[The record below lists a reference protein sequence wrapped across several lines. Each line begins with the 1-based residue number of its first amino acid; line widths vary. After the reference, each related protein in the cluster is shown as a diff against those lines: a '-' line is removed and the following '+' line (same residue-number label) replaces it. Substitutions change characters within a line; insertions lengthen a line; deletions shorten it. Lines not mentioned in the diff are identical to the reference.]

1 MTSRSNGNSGRR
13 RRAALAYFIMI
24 SPNAAVGMVLS
35 SMPAALPLIAMQ
47 VGGRETAQ
55 IIASLASFGVIAG
68 GIVSGPLLERLQIR
82 RCMLLALSLYA
93 ACSLG
98 GMIWA
103 TSVAMSISR
112 FVLGMA
118 AVFFSSAA
126 VALATSTYS
135 GAARSRILGLQ
146 QASSQVANVL
156 CVLCVG
162 ALAWWVGW
170 RSAFLVLAGYAILL
184 LLIVLVS
191 VQGADTF
198 VGSEA
203 TIESTKERLGFNFWR
218 VCAFALLFGVL
229 QMLPMTQLPFLLA
242 DLRAGGWISWATGV
256 SYVLA
261 ILGAVSYV
269 RLKLLLGS
277 SNVFLLAL
285 VSMTGGA
292 VIMGAAS
299 AAYMFAVAS
308 AIVGFGTGVG
318 NTFLFD
324 HGVEVVQARQHGK
337 AAGLLFSSVFLGTA
351 INPLVL
357 FPFERWLGQH
367 HSLLGVAFVGTALGV
382 FGLIVR
388 VPRRSAGGAV
398 KFKSP

>member
-1 MTSRSNGNSGRR
+1 MTSRSNGNGGGRWS
-13 RRAALAYFIMI
+13 AALAYVVMI

-35 SMPAALPLIAMQ
+35 SMPAALPLIAVK

-68 GIVSGPLLERLQIR
+68 GIVSGPLLERLQVR

-98 GMIWA
+98 GVIWA
-103 TSVAMSISR
+103 TAVAMSISR

-146 QASSQVANVL
+146 QAASQVANVL
-156 CVLCVG
+156 CVLSVG

-184 LLIVLVS
+184 MLFVLIS
-191 VQGADTF
+191 IRGADTLAS
-198 VGSEA
+198 SEA
-203 TIESTKERLGFNFWR
+203 TNGAIKERLGFNFWR
-218 VCAFALLFGVL
+218 VCSFALLFGVL

-242 DLRAGGWISWATGV
+242 DLRAGRWISWATGV

-261 ILGAVSYV
+261 ILGAVSYG

-277 SNVFLLAL
+277 NNVFLLAL

-292 VIMGAAS
+292 VIMGAAHS
-299 AAYMFAVAS
+299 PYMLALAS

-337 AAGLLFSSVFLGTA
+337 AAGLLFSFVFLGTA

-357 FPFERWLGQH
+357 FPFEKWLGQH

-382 FGLIVR
+382 FGLMLR
-388 VPRRSAGGAV
+388 VPRRSAGGV
-398 KFKSP
+398 LKVKSP